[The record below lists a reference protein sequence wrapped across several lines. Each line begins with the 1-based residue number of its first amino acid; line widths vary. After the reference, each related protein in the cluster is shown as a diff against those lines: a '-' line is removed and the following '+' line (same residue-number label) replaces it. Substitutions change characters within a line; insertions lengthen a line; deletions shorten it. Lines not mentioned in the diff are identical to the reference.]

1 MAQVFTWGL
10 EGRRMSEETA
20 TATATDELKLNPPEP
35 VPSVSPEKAAGLV
48 PLSTEQKSK
57 LGERVDGFID
67 DLVAQDVNSPAF
79 GQKVDQITN
88 MGRKEMLEAASHS
101 NRFLD
106 RPIRAMDRDT
116 DIGQNLIELRTT
128 VERLDPSANRSEEPT
143 TELQSLMSTT

>member
-1 MAQVFTWGL
+1 MLPRPPRST
-10 EGRRMSEETA
+10 R
-20 TATATDELKLNPPEP
+20 TDTLFPYTTLFRSELKLTPPEP

-48 PLSTEQKSK
+48 PLSTDQKSK

-88 MGRKEMLEAASHS
+88 MGRKEMLESASHS

-106 RPIRAMDRDT
+106 RPIDRKST
-116 DIGQNLIELRTT
+116 
-128 VERLDPSANRSEEPT
+128 RLNSSH
-143 TELQSLMSTT
+143 

>member
-67 DLVAQDVNSPAF
+67 DLVAQDVNS
-79 GQKVDQITN
+79 
-88 MGRKEMLEAASHS
+88 
-101 NRFLD
+101 
-106 RPIRAMDRDT
+106 
-116 DIGQNLIELRTT
+116 
-128 VERLDPSANRSEEPT
+128 RSEEHT
-143 TELQSLMSTT
+143 SELQSLLRTSYAVFCLKKK

>member
-1 MAQVFTWGL
+1 MAQGFTWGL

-79 GQKVDQITN
+79 GQKVDQIN
-88 MGRKEMLEAASHS
+88 KMGRKEMLEDRKRTRMHSSH
-101 NRFLD
+101 
-106 RPIRAMDRDT
+106 
-116 DIGQNLIELRTT
+116 
-128 VERLDPSANRSEEPT
+128 
-143 TELQSLMSTT
+143 